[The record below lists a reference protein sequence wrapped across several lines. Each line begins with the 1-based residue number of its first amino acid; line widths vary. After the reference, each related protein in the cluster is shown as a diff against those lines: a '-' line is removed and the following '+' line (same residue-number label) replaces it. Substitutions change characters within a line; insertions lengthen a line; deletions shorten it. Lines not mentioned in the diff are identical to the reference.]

1 MIAYRYNNVRIR
13 RDINLSVFNWNKET
27 MSPNQYKL
35 ADYIQKNIDLVLLS
49 TEQEI
54 SDSLNMSIASVSRFW
69 RSVGYKNFKEFKL
82 KMRNQFEV
90 SPAGKMKN
98 MIDSIEEKELQK
110 QTLQTNINHLEK
122 TLVHFSTED
131 FEHAVQ
137 AISSSPKIHLYCPG
151 PSKGLGELMHY
162 RMSRFGLSIDLL
174 QKNGSELLEDILH
187 IDKED
192 LIVIFGFIRL
202 LPEAKVLLEHAK
214 MVGYKTLLITDQL
227 VADFTNLA
235 DHVLFASRGEMWEFH
250 SMIAPTYIVE
260 NLIIA
265 TGMKN
270 KEKSL
275 RKLEELSEL
284 RIRYADE
291 LPR

>member
-1 MIAYRYNNVRIR
+1 MSI
-13 RDINLSVFNWNKET
+13 FNWNKET

-69 RSVGYKNFKEFKL
+69 RNVGYKNFKEFKRQ
-82 KMRNQFEV
+82 MRNQLEV
-90 SPAGKMKN
+90 SPAGKLKN
-98 MIDSIEEKELQK
+98 MIDNVEEQELQR
-110 QTLQTNINHLEK
+110 QTLKTSINHLEK
-122 TLVHFSTED
+122 TLEHFSTKE
-131 FEHAVQ
+131 FEYAVQ
-137 AISSSPKIHLYCPG
+137 ALTSSPKIYLYSPG

-162 RMSRFGLSIDLL
+162 RMSRFGLSIELL
-174 QKNGSELLEDILH
+174 QKHGSELLEDLLH
-187 IDKED
+187 IKKGD

-202 LPEAKVLLEHAK
+202 LPEAKVLLAHAK
-214 MVGYKTLLITDQL
+214 SNGYQTLLITDQL
-227 VADFTNLA
+227 VAEFTDLA

-284 RIRYADE
+284 RVRYSDE

>member
-137 AISSSPKIHLYCPG
+137 AISSSPNSP
-151 PSKGLGELMHY
+151 
-162 RMSRFGLSIDLL
+162 
-174 QKNGSELLEDILH
+174 ILPWS
-187 IDKED
+187 
-192 LIVIFGFIRL
+192 V
-202 LPEAKVLLEHAK
+202 
-214 MVGYKTLLITDQL
+214 
-227 VADFTNLA
+227 
-235 DHVLFASRGEMWEFH
+235 
-250 SMIAPTYIVE
+250 
-260 NLIIA
+260 
-265 TGMKN
+265 
-270 KEKSL
+270 
-275 RKLEELSEL
+275 
-284 RIRYADE
+284 
-291 LPR
+291 